1 MPPSVFGCSMVN
13 LMWGSIE
20 FRYCSIVSRFPLGMM
35 LKTSSTYLFQSFT
48 GIGSSGARAMVLKY
62 SIYMLATTGEHGE
75 PIAVPCSCLK
85 NLSWKVKTQFSKTNF
100 RSFRSFITSSF
111 SRPMVLHLKEH
122 PYLSLA
128 SHGEDIAVAVYR
140 KPTHT
145 DRYLDFNSS
154 HPVSAKRA
162 VVRALRDRAEN
173 VCSDPEI
180 LAKEIEHL
188 SKVLHYNNYPQWM
201 INQ

>member
-1 MPPSVFGCSMVN
+1 MTGVEIQISVCVGGLSVDCYHYVFSLRLREGVQEGDPPSAFGCSMVN
-13 LMWGSIE
+13 FMWGSIE

-48 GIGSSGARAMVLKY
+48 GIGSSGPRAIFSKY

-75 PIAVPCSCLK
+75 PIVVPCSCLK

-100 RSFRSFITSSF
+100 RSCITSSF

-128 SHGEDIAVAVYR
+128 SGSLNVFSEQ
-140 KPTHT
+140 
-145 DRYLDFNSS
+145 
-154 HPVSAKRA
+154 PVDD
-162 VVRALRDRAEN
+162 V
-173 VCSDPEI
+173 
-180 LAKEIEHL
+180 
-188 SKVLHYNNYPQWM
+188 
-201 INQ
+201 